1 MKQIV
6 LNIRNKQ
13 GNTDIAFPC
22 TEEELHEA
30 LKRLG
35 KENSPGVK
43 GYVSEVVEPE
53 GFVCLENQEL
63 DLDEINYLA
72 KLMDSEDETEKT
84 ALFTIAAY
92 EGYETP
98 KELINLH
105 FNLGCYTL
113 MQETDDMA
121 VVGRRY
127 LYSVKPCMTLDEA
140 ENNDYEKAGKE
151 LLDSGKGI
159 KTDNGLLFRNEG
171 IEEKEYYDGQ
181 VLPYYSY
188 TGEELLSVE
197 VGYNDKK
204 EYLYLPAEPMAIR
217 KALHRLG
224 AEKAEDCSYRVEDFN
239 ADGREWRE
247 RFERMLQS
255 ESIFDINAAAEK
267 INVAD
272 MDFDK
277 LEGMVKYA
285 GDDSAK
291 MIAKLAEYIDDFEY
305 IEGAADYTEVGQYA
319 VDITFGADIPSEL
332 EEYIDLY
339 GVGRHMEEEYA
350 GKFVE
355 GGFVYINSHMTLEEL
370 LGIPPESEMCE
381 QQKM

>member
-105 FNLGCYTL
+105 FNLGCYK
-113 MQETDDMA
+113 QREE
-121 VVGRRY
+121 R
-127 LYSVKPCMTLDEA
+127 SVRIFT
-140 ENNDYEKAGKE
+140 NDR
-151 LLDSGKGI
+151 
-159 KTDNGLLFRNEG
+159 T
-171 IEEKEYYDGQ
+171 
-181 VLPYYSY
+181 
-188 TGEELLSVE
+188 
-197 VGYNDKK
+197 
-204 EYLYLPAEPMAIR
+204 AI
-217 KALHRLG
+217 
-224 AEKAEDCSYRVEDFN
+224 D
-239 ADGREWRE
+239 DGR
-247 RFERMLQS
+247 
-255 ESIFDINAAAEK
+255 
-267 INVAD
+267 
-272 MDFDK
+272 
-277 LEGMVKYA
+277 
-285 GDDSAK
+285 
-291 MIAKLAEYIDDFEY
+291 
-305 IEGAADYTEVGQYA
+305 
-319 VDITFGADIPSEL
+319 
-332 EEYIDLY
+332 
-339 GVGRHMEEEYA
+339 
-350 GKFVE
+350 
-355 GGFVYINSHMTLEEL
+355 
-370 LGIPPESEMCE
+370 
-381 QQKM
+381 